1 MQSTAAFI
9 AYQVLIWQVLYTLK
23 KTAYFMP
30 KLTLQYIILHNEK
43 LKCVTLLICQFN
55 IFPTAKIAINR
66 LIFKSITFIL
76 ALKH

>member
-1 MQSTAAFI
+1 
-9 AYQVLIWQVLYTLK
+9 
-23 KTAYFMP
+23 MP

-76 ALKH
+76 ALKHEYLGCKFTPDIRSIISNLVI